1 MQEKQSNETNENSSQ
16 DQKNQSNENLS
27 QENLYALL
35 GGERLREILT
45 VFYQEVFADVMIGY
59 LFAKQD
65 QAKLIQREWEWTA
78 KFLGAKDIEY
88 QGEALGKVHQK
99 HPIRYGHFHRRN
111 QILLKVLRRMQV
123 DPKIIDFWMDHQN
136 RMINTILGKAQE
148 DTHCNKTANDDQNHQ

>member
-1 MQEKQSNETNENSSQ
+1 MQENQLNDNSSQ
-16 DQKNQSNENLS
+16 EQKNHQSNDHSS

-35 GGERLREILT
+35 GGDRLREILT

-59 LFAKQD
+59 LFVKQD

-88 QGEALGKVHQK
+88 QGEGLGKAHQK

-123 DPKIIDFWMDHQN
+123 DQKIIDFWMDHQK
-136 RMINTILGKAQE
+136 RMESTILGKARG
-148 DTHCNKTANDDQNHQ
+148 DVDCNQTANEKT